1 MPFPQRSPPFEAC
14 SCKPAPRG
22 QPSSFVQLRTLY
34 IKVRSWRTCR
44 YHQLRQNFCFCKR
57 RSTTAIQLAEH
68 SGNRYQNGP
77 EVGIGINVKNAFSQP
92 YVKSPVVPFSM
103 DIPTSPSGS
112 QDRKV
117 CPCIPDRSLRWVP
130 PRNPTGCKPG

>member
-1 MPFPQRSPPFEAC
+1 MTKLQLV
-14 SCKPAPRG
+14 
-22 QPSSFVQLRTLY
+22 QPLSFGDMVLRYHRKIKQLILGRY
-34 IKVRSWRTCR
+34 CR

-57 RSTTAIQLAEH
+57 RSTTAIQWAEH
-68 SGNRYQNGP
+68 PGNRYQNGP

-92 YVKSPVVPFSM
+92 YVKSPVVSCSM

-117 CPCIPDRSLRWVP
+117 CPCIPDRSLRWAP